1 MALYGKTLLLENDSA
16 GKKISRGSWFCG
28 VCGFG
33 CSPATL
39 YLSFMYTLLR
49 LKQKTNRDQ
58 LKSPG
63 SSARCRVAAWMGGG
77 LGESGYMC
85 VDG

>member
-1 MALYGKTLLLENDSA
+1 
-16 GKKISRGSWFCG
+16 
-28 VCGFG
+28 
-33 CSPATL
+33 
-39 YLSFMYTLLR
+39 MYTLLR

-77 LGESGYMC
+77 LGENGHMC
-85 VDG
+85 VCMAESLRHPPETITTLFVNRLYFSMK